1 VIAAYDARM
10 EPDRDRP
17 RRLSTAAP
25 LLALF
30 FALAAA
36 GCAVGLQQIQDPPQA
51 RAVTTGGMWVS
62 MIYAARTDEGV
73 IVIDLG
79 WERDAD
85 QLKHAL
91 ADIGATPADV
101 VAVFITHSHRDH
113 IAAWPAVRHAT
124 FHLGAAEV
132 PYFVGEEEHDGPVPR
147 LAGVVPPDLPD
158 PGGLRI
164 HAFSTDTAFAFGRD
178 TLYAFLVPG
187 HTPGS
192 AAYLFRGVLFTG
204 DALSYTRPFGFH
216 HTKWIFA
223 DDMERGRASLDS
235 LWPRLERHNVEAI
248 CTAHA
253 KCTTLQELVEEG
265 VVPSAR

>member
-1 VIAAYDARM
+1 MKRV
-10 EPDRDRP
+10 
-17 RRLSTAAP
+17 LLTTS
-25 LLALF
+25 LALPV
-30 FALAAA
+30 A

-51 RAVTTGGMWVS
+51 RAVTTGGVWVS
-62 MIYAARTDEGV
+62 MIYAARTGAGV

-91 ADIGATPADV
+91 AGVDATAADV

-113 IAAWPAVRHAT
+113 VAAWAAVRHAI
-124 FHLGAAEV
+124 FHLAADEM
-132 PYFVGEEEHDGPVPR
+132 PYFVGEDEHDGPVPR

-158 PGGLRI
+158 PGELRI
-164 HAFSTDTAFAFGRD
+164 QPFSTDTAFALGSD

-223 DDMERGRASLDS
+223 DDTERGRASLDS
-235 LWPRLERHNVEAI
+235 LWPRLERHAVNTV

-253 KCTTLQELVEEG
+253 KCTTIRELVEEG
-265 VVPSAR
+265 VIPPAGQPPATLPEPSRP